1 MKKTFLK
8 GAKILICGAALTALC
23 GCAAGLPFA
32 APKTADFDTRYS
44 VNADITCGE
53 LEASA
58 VVKRA
63 GSGNWEFKFT
73 EPKQL
78 SGLTLSLGEEGLTAG
93 LGALSFSV
101 DPSEVYA
108 MIPDIVSAA
117 VDTLPELQEGSVSEQ
132 DGVITLATQFGEK
145 PVTITAAKDTGELI
159 SLKCPYYKLAVYF
172 SGQTELIETVETQ
185 EPVLITQDE

>member
-1 MKKTFLK
+1 M
-8 GAKILICGAALTALC
+8 TAVC

-32 APKTADFDTRYS
+32 APKTADFDKRYS

-58 VVKRA
+58 QVKRT
-63 GSGNWEFKFT
+63 GSGSWEFCFT

-78 SGLTLSLGEEGLTAG
+78 SGLTLTLNEDGLTAG
-93 LGALSFSV
+93 LGALTFNV
-101 DPSEVYA
+101 EPNEVYA
-108 MIPDIVSAA
+108 MVPDIVSAA

-132 DGVITLATQFGEK
+132 DGVITLNTQFGEK

-172 SGQTELIETVETQ
+172 SDQTELVETVETE